1 MCATHL
7 LPNRKKKRIK
17 YFSIKKCIL
26 FMVSIHFRWEI
37 PLNFKTSVTNAE
49 IKFTFWLPK
58 QFRLHFC
65 CMCVWACL
73 GKPISYI
80 WFFEKQGHTQT
91 PVLNKEKP
99 AAFDLEQF
107 LRNEAISLNCR
118 SHRNIWNVLS
128 SFLSIK
134 RIAYFLSSIRFL
146 FPPKKKKITLAN
158 LWSRNRF
165 SSLSLSLQLI

>member
-1 MCATHL
+1 ML
-7 LPNRKKKRIK
+7 KLN
-17 YFSIKKCIL
+17 S
-26 FMVSIHFRWEI
+26 HFGYQN
-37 PLNFKTSVTNAE
+37 NFDYMFAV
-49 IKFTFWLPK
+49 
-58 QFRLHFC
+58 
-65 CMCVWACL
+65 CVWACL

-146 FPPKKKKITLAN
+146 FSPKKKRLLWQTFGVEIDFQAYRFRCNWYSFCFCALTLTN
-158 LWSRNRF
+158 IQWIR
-165 SSLSLSLQLI
+165 